1 MVKAKRLF
9 KTLAHQTTDTKITDQ
24 FYAESEATQTYIH

>member
-9 KTLAHQTTDTKITDQ
+9 KTLAHQTTDTKVTDQ
-24 FYAESEATQTYIH
+24 FYPESEDTQTYIN